1 MNAAPSLAPSDFR
14 ACATS
19 QAPREKPETLARAR
33 RHSMLPRRI
42 TGASL
47 AKRCSKQ
54 QAPKRGASINARDS
68 IAGQSTAQK

>member
-14 ACATS
+14 ACATG
-19 QAPREKPETLARAR
+19 QAPREKPEALARAR

-54 QAPKRGASINARDS
+54 RAPKRGASINARDS